1 MVEPSRESGVN
12 IPDASGAAENG
23 SGQFPTCGPTS
34 AVTSFAD
41 MDGGLWPSWLQ
52 ALVVVG
58 IVLGLAAMTWYALR

>member
-1 MVEPSRESGVN
+1 MN

-41 MDGGLWPSWLQ
+41 MDSGLGPSWLQ
-52 ALVVVG
+52 ALVALG
-58 IVLGLAAMTWYALR
+58 IFILVLAASAYLAWAALR